1 MKPFKAYF
9 FDMDGVL
16 FDSMPYHAIAW
27 ERVMNAHGMPFT
39 RHDGFLNEG
48 RTGQSVIAEGAQKA
62 GITLTEEQI
71 WAIYQEKSDTFH
83 SLGEAKPMR
92 GIHERDIHD
101 VLNYINNGVI
111 NREAITS
118 EAINAAKP
126 QIWIVTG
133 SGQRTLFAKLNTEFP
148 GIFSPER
155 MITAYDVQFGK
166 PNPEPYLKAWERSG
180 LPKEDCCV
188 IENAPLG
195 VRAGHA
201 AGLFTIG
208 VNTGPLDEEDLRRE
222 GADLVL
228 PDMPTLLT
236 WLQSL
241 NS

>member
-1 MKPFKAYF
+1 
-9 FDMDGVL
+9 MDGVL

-39 RHDGFLNEG
+39 QHDGFLNEG

-92 GIHERDIHD
+92 GIHD
-101 VLNYINNGVI
+101 VLNYL
-111 NREAITS
+111 
-118 EAINAAKP
+118 NAAQP

-155 MITAYDVQFGK
+155 MITAYDVRFGK

-180 LPKEDCCV
+180 LKKEECCV

-228 PDMPTLLT
+228 PDMSALLN
-236 WLQSL
+236 WLQT
-241 NS
+241 N